1 MELGRSN
8 VYLKQAG
15 TGAAWMGPQSSFDP
29 VAAAKYAGALKLAQ
43 QKQKQ
48 QKVDKEQLDFLNRLK
63 VTGGKVLEE
72 DFDFYNQVEQDVYN
86 WAAGEVAKADKEG
99 REPNLQQL
107 TIQGQKK
114 AANANNLWKRGT
126 VQKER
131 FDKFHQLILG
141 DKSANP
147 IYDSE
152 TMTKGEGIYTQPYR
166 FLEDEQDGEFLQQ
179 TWLPMFEEAMR
190 DPINQQNP
198 ERTMKEVTVEWR
210 DAYGDEYLQPI
221 YNPISLQKN
230 FKDNIKPILA
240 EFKNYKSVRDSSG
253 NTITEEDVYTL
264 PDNMIVTV
272 EMEDGS
278 TKEVELPGVRSMAID
293 NYETDVTVQRS
304 AKTLFKNQD
313 KSVKEDYINQFGED
327 AAKEWFAD
335 ENMNWGLQAT
345 TKKINNA
352 AIPKTGNSYRY
363 GNKTYPFEVTLDEG
377 TRNYNR
383 LGVYN
388 QGTEGAG
395 IAYSYA
401 QVPVRGVSFGS
412 DKNKYPKI
420 KVNPLRIFDQ
430 DSYSWMNSDA
440 SQEFDFTVAGVYE
453 MPATTEQINLKDP
466 KYAGI
471 LTWGAKTYGKK
482 ANTAIAKYIASGNYI
497 IPAGTPV
504 SGDEADIV
512 NKIKK
517 GSVRSQKFATGQ
529 ISGYDKA
536 QGKNFEIAGAT
547 IPYEEVQEQVELAT
561 NGNWSE
567 EINAQYGGGDDW
579 WKPKIKEGN
588 QNTTAPNINIDP
600 LLNIVNQ
607 VNTGG
612 RQVLE

>member
-29 VAAAKYAGALKLAQ
+29 VAAAKYAGGLKLAQ

-48 QKVDKEQLDFLNRLK
+48 QKADKEELDFLNRLK

-72 DFDFYNQVEQDVYN
+72 DFDFYNQVEGDVYN

-99 REPNLQQL
+99 REPDWTQL

-114 AANANNLWKRGT
+114 SANANNMWKRGT

-152 TMTKGEGIYTQPYR
+152 SMTKGEGVYTQPYR
-166 FLEDEQDGEFLQQ
+166 FLEDEQDGEFLQK

-210 DAYGDEYLQPI
+210 DAFGDQFLQPVL
-221 YNPISLQKN
+221 NPISLFKN
-230 FKDNIKPILA
+230 FNDKIEPVLS
-240 EFKNYKSVRDSSG
+240 EFKKYKSVRDANG
-253 NTITEEDVYTL
+253 NTVTEEDVYRL
-264 PDNMIVTV
+264 PDDMEV
-272 EMEDGS
+272 EVELEDGS
-278 TKEVELPGVRSMAID
+278 KKKIVLPGVRTQAITD
-293 NYETDVTVQRS
+293 YDTDVAIQRS
-304 AKTLFKNQD
+304 AKTMFYKLPEDVKND
-313 KSVKEDYINQFGED
+313 YKSQFGED
-327 AAKEWFAD
+327 APKEWWGD
-335 ENMNWGLQAT
+335 QNMNLGLQAT

-588 QNTTAPNINIDP
+588 QNTTSPTINTDP
-600 LLNIVNQ
+600 LLDIVKQ
-607 VNTGG
+607 VKTGG